1 MKSIFRFLVAPCV
14 AAVFLGAC
22 SLSTD
27 LQKNISANY
36 SVYSVNGNSPDAQ
49 TLYGIGGN
57 KVSIPRGTLL
67 LNKDGTVEEVL
78 QYVIT
83 RPAADPIAAT
93 DTVFG
98 HYELVDG
105 RYDIRLP
112 SSLGA
117 EGYAGS
123 TNLETDFVSLARSW
137 KKNGVVVDVTIS
149 YVRHLPSA

>member
-1 MKSIFRFLVAPCV
+1 MKRIASLSMS
-14 AAVFLGAC
+14 AVFAALTLSGC
-22 SLSTD
+22 SLSTE
-27 LQKNISANY
+27 LQDTVSLNY
-36 SVYSVNGNSPDAQ
+36 SVYSINGQSPDAQ
-49 TLYGIGGN
+49 TLYGVGGN
-57 KVSIPRGTLL
+57 KVSVPRGTLL

-112 SSLGA
+112 SSAGN
-117 EGYAGS
+117 ESYAGS
-123 TNLETDFVSLARSW
+123 TNLSTDFISLSRSW
-137 KKNGVVVDVTIS
+137 KKNGVTVDVTIA
-149 YVRHLPSA
+149 YVKHLQ